1 MRLKEVVVTLSPDE
15 AQKVLEIDLDGN
27 PSDAIQFIRQVLAKK
42 VREVLKTKWKP
53 AFEAGFSPSQFRE
66 FSK

>member
-1 MRLKEVVVTLSPDE
+1 MRLKEVVVTLSPNE

-42 VREVLKTKWKP
+42 VREVLKTK
-53 AFEAGFSPSQFRE
+53 
-66 FSK
+66 